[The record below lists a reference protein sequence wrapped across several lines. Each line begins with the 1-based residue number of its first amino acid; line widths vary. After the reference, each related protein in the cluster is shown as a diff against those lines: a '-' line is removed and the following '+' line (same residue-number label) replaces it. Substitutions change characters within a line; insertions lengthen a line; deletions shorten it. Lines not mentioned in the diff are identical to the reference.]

1 MLAFSS
7 TFTKKYFLSLIWS
20 YILMILGLMTFAYKH
35 LKANH
40 DYDILIKQFIPEF
53 FSLYLADVCP
63 EQSIDL

>member
-1 MLAFSS
+1 
-7 TFTKKYFLSLIWS
+7 
-20 YILMILGLMTFAYKH
+20 MILGLMTLAYKH
-35 LKANH
+35 LKGNH